1 MVECS
6 RLYVSKIWDKLPY
19 LQSDIDNIIKFI
31 NETPKPP
38 NQLFQISSMD
48 VIRTIMIVIGFILFL
63 IFVLLLLLCVYKRRC
78 TSEIADR
85 QLQTNV
91 QVSLSAQNNEL
102 EDLMRLYYSKINEKT
117 RGN

>member
-1 MVECS
+1 ETVPGRPHFTGNLFGS
-6 RLYVSKIWDKLPY
+6 LWVVSSNAK
-19 LQSDIDNIIKFI
+19 
-31 NETPKPP
+31 
-38 NQLFQISSMD
+38 
-48 VIRTIMIVIGFILFL
+48 
-63 IFVLLLLLCVYKRRC
+63 
-78 TSEIADR
+78 IADR